1 MYPNLYTG
9 KAVFLCRVMYWCY
22 VVLVSYVVYTNKPVL
37 SKSKYLS
44 IKYLSSMEDTH
55 WEWGANPSVMKIFP
69 DDCAVINH
77 MWSRRSEL
85 RCHTIHP
92 SKSKKSKTELKNI
105 KSKDDKKHQGCK
117 RSELCKDF
125 WCQFLWDKSLNKL
138 MQTI

>member
-1 MYPNLYTG
+1 MFPNLNTG
-9 KAVFLCRVMYWCY
+9 KVVFLCRVMYWCY

-77 MWSRRSEL
+77 MSTCDVGGVGYVVTLYTLLDPERKQDWGKEL
-85 RCHTIHP
+85 QV
-92 SKSKKSKTELKNI
+92 K
-105 KSKDDKKHQGCK
+105 
-117 RSELCKDF
+117 
-125 WCQFLWDKSLNKL
+125 WW
-138 MQTI
+138 